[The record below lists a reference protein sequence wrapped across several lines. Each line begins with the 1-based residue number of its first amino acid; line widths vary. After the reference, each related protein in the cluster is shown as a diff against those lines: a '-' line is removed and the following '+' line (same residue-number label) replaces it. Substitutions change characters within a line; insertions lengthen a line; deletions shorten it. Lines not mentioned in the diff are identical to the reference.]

1 MERIINA
8 QKAEVKKKN
17 QEYKALNFIG
27 SSKPFLYQRK
37 KLIENTWKKVSKE
50 VAK

>member
-1 MERIINA
+1 MH
-8 QKAEVKKKN
+8 KKLKNQEKN